1 MRNAEWSAASFASAL
16 PRPIS
21 RIAPSPPD
29 SESRIPHSMLSRV
42 ANCLYWMSRYIERAD
57 NTARI
62 VDVNLQL
69 VLDFRNLDDRSLVEH
84 WMPIIESTGDAERFN
99 ERHPKASGQGATEFL
114 VFDAENPNSIFSSVC
129 QARENA
135 RMVRDQITVEL
146 WEELNRLYLW
156 IRSADAPALWR
167 RSPAEFFGH
176 IRSASLLLVGT
187 IYATIVHNEG
197 WYFMQA
203 GKFLER
209 ADKVT
214 RILDVRHSIFPTK
227 DTPRATSQRDTLE
240 LSAVLRSCSAW
251 DAYKAAYGAEVRP
264 EWVAEILLFSD
275 DFPRSVRFCVEK
287 LDDAL
292 RRISGVAPRRYSNDA
307 EKLSGRLLA
316 ELEYG
321 STDEVFTTGL
331 HEHLDQLQ
339 VKFNAIGDSLFNAYI
354 FQPFMNLEDEIV
366 VQQEMQQQQADDPA
380 GSPGPQDAASAAARG

>member
-1 MRNAEWSAASFASAL
+1 
-16 PRPIS
+16 
-21 RIAPSPPD
+21 
-29 SESRIPHSMLSRV
+29 MLSRV

-69 VLDFRNLDDRSLVEH
+69 ILDFRNLDAESLVEH
-84 WMPIIESTGDAERFN
+84 WLPIIQSTGDEEKFLTLNPR
-99 ERHPKASGQGATEFL
+99 PTGQNVTEFL

-156 IRSADAPALWR
+156 IRSAEARGTWR
-167 RSPAEFFGH
+167 RSPAEFFAH

-209 ADKVT
+209 ADKIT
-214 RILDVRHSIFPTK
+214 RILDVRHAVFPGREA
-227 DTPRATSQRDTLE
+227 PRALSQRDTLE
-240 LSAVLRSCSAW
+240 LSAVLRSCSGW

-264 EWVAEILLFSD
+264 EWVAEMLLLSD

-292 RRISGVAPRRYSNDA
+292 RRISGVAPRRFSNDA

-321 STDEVFTTGL
+321 SVEEMLAVGI
-331 HEHLDQLQ
+331 HEYLDRLQ
-339 VKFNAIGDSLFNAYI
+339 VKFNGIGDALFNAYI

-366 VQQEMQQQQADDPA
+366 VQQEMQQQQVCEERLPSPHMRSPRLRPDGGARPSRCRTARSIAA
-380 GSPGPQDAASAAARG
+380 GRQPGNEHAAA